1 MRFSEF
7 QTLIKE
13 LYYTKDRTRGLKSTF
28 LWLIEEVG
36 ELATLLKQ
44 KDYEIEKISEEMADI
59 IAWTNSIANLLDID
73 IESALKKKYPNK
85 CIKCNSNPCVCKT
98 G

>member
-13 LYYTKDRTRGLKSTF
+13 LYYTKDYARGINGSF
-28 LWLIEEVG
+28 IWLIEEVG
-36 ELATLLKQ
+36 ELATLLRKE
-44 KDYEIEKISEEMADI
+44 DLDLDKISDEIADI
-59 IAWTNSIANLLDID
+59 IAWTNSIANLLNID
-73 IESALKKKYPNK
+73 IESALRKKYPNK
-85 CIKCNSNPCVCKT
+85 CSKCDSNPCICKS